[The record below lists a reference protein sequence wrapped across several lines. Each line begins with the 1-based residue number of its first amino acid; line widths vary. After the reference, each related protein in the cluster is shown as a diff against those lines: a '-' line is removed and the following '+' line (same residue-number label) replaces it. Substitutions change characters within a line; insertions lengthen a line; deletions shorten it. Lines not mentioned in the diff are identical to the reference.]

1 MVRFVVLLVLVLA
14 FLRRIKQ
21 GRRRGKGGLGVI
33 ATAALGMAG
42 AVIGGVLGDVA
53 VSGSGVLRDLVAGLA
68 AVLGA
73 VAFVAVGEVL
83 ARRKKRDARR

>member
-1 MVRFVVLLVLVLA
+1 MVRIVVVLVLLLA
-14 FLRRIKQ
+14 FLRRLKQ
-21 GRRRGKGGLGVI
+21 GRRRGKGLGVI

-53 VSGSGVLRDLVAGLA
+53 VSGSGVLRDLVAGLS

-73 VAFVAVGEVL
+73 VALVAAGEVV
-83 ARRKKRDARR
+83 ARRKKREARR